1 MGLVALLT
9 FDDCRRRPT
18 LTLTRPTRESFGKAT
33 RDVKCEVKAA
43 KCRVDERYNVADAEF
58 GEVLGY
64 HLGRATV

>member
-1 MGLVALLT
+1 MSLPTFPLPLIGLV
-9 FDDCRRRPT
+9 RSP
-18 LTLTRPTRESFGKAT
+18 RPTRESFGKAT

-43 KCRVDERYNVADAEF
+43 KSRVDERYDVADAEF